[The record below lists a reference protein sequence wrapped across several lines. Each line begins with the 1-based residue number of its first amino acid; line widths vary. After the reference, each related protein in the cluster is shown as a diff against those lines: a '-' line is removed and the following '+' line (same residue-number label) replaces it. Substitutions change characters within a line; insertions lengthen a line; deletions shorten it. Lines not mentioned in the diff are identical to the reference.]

1 MYGLCAMVH
10 NDTIEN
16 ILNAAEALFAER
28 GFSETSLR
36 TITSAAGVNLAA
48 VNYHFGSKKEL
59 IQAIFARFLTQ
70 FFQRVQLDLDRRLN
84 ASSGSGLTLEE
95 ILSCVV
101 DSASYIDKERRERG
115 APVQFMRLIG
125 LAYTQGQGHIKEFI
139 INEYGE
145 SYRGLIDQLK
155 TSASNLGSIEFFW
168 RIHFVLGAAVFA
180 MSGFD
185 ALQAIALTEYNE
197 EVDVETVLTKLVP
210 VAAAMLRAEM

>member
-1 MYGLCAMVH
+1 MVH

-70 FFQRVQLDLDRRLN
+70 FFQRVQIDLDRRLN
-84 ASSGSGLTLEE
+84 AASESGLTLED
-95 ILSCVV
+95 ILACVV
-101 DSASYIDKERRERG
+101 GSATSIDKERRERG
-115 APVQFMRLIG
+115 ATTQFMRLIG
-125 LAYTQGQGHIKEFI
+125 LAYAQGQGHIKEFI
-139 INEYGE
+139 ISEYGE
-145 SYRGLIDQLK
+145 YYRGLIVQIK
-155 TSASNLGSIEFFW
+155 TAASNLDAVEFFW
-168 RIHFVLGAAVFA
+168 RIHFALGAAVFS

-185 ALQAIALTEYNE
+185 ALQAIALAEYGE
-197 EVDVETVLTKLVP
+197 EVDVEVVLKRLVP